1 VGDIA
6 AQNQK
11 PAVKPDDPVKAV
23 ILEIS
28 SKRLGAAAVV
38 DNGNLAGV
46 ITDGDLR
53 RMLEK
58 TDAIN
63 TLKAADIMNKT
74 PKSIDADELAVN
86 AMQLL
91 EKYNITQLI
100 VTDKGKYHG
109 FVHLHDLLKE
119 GII

>member
-1 VGDIA
+1 
-6 AQNQK
+6 
-11 PAVKPDDPVKAV
+11 VKPDDEIKSV

-28 SKRLGAAAVV
+28 SKRLGATAVV
-38 DNGNLAGV
+38 DNDVLAGV

-58 TDAIN
+58 SVDISS
-63 TLKAADIMNKT
+63 LKAKDIMNAS
-74 PKSIDADELAVN
+74 PKQIDADELAVN
-86 AMQLL
+86 AMEML